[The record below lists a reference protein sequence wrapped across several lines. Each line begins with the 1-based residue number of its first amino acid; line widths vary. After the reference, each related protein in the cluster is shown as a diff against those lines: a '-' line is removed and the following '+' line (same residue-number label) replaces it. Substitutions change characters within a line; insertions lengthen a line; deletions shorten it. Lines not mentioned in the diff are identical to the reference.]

1 MPGVACLDL
10 WGVMMRKAG
19 WEGKEGEELVGS
31 KKRERSEV
39 LGELLQDGAY
49 GPFGVFGEGWMEG
62 RGRVERG
69 VDGGVEDC

>member
-19 WEGKEGEELVGS
+19 WEGKEGEELIGS

-39 LGELLQDGAY
+39 LGELLSDGVY
-49 GPFGVFGEGWMEG
+49 VLFGVFGEGWMG
-62 RGRVERG
+62 GRVERG

>member
-1 MPGVACLDL
+1 MDL

-19 WEGKEGEELVGS
+19 WEGKEGEELIGS

-39 LGELLQDGAY
+39 LGELLSDGVY
-49 GPFGVFGEGWMEG
+49 VLFGVFGEGWMG
-62 RGRVERG
+62 GRVERG